1 MSGDRLR
8 SGVPWLRRGRP
19 AWAVPVLLFLA
30 VLIVAA
36 LAFNLA
42 NLETGEESA
51 PTAGGTAPG
60 SVFPFD
66 PMVVDI
72 LLVAFVGAFIAT
84 AIYMIL
90 TNRVRRKQLVKKR
103 SWWDVLSSILAVV
116 MVLVLLFAW
125 PRLVHTLQPTNNT
138 ADTTTT
144 TTESGNVT
152 AWPASVGAPLGL
164 FLAVSVLVTILALTY
179 LLRRPGSAYEG
190 DRDDEPGGPDVRRKA
205 TAAVQTAIQELEL
218 GGDVRQVILACFER
232 FCRLLGA
239 RGITEQVALTPRE
252 LERLAIVRL
261 RVSPDASDT
270 LTSLFEEARYS
281 EHALGEA
288 DRVRAIDS
296 LAGIRAA
303 LEA

>member
-1 MSGDRLR
+1 MGGPRTPVPRRPDRRVRQRLHRDRDLHDSHEPGWSQGSRQEAVLVGRSLIDPRRRDGPRALVRMAPARPHPPDDEQHGGHDDHDDGLRQRDRVARLR
-8 SGVPWLRRGRP
+8 RR
-19 AWAVPVLLFLA
+19 
-30 VLIVAA
+30 AA
-36 LAFNLA
+36 
-42 NLETGEESA
+42 
-51 PTAGGTAPG
+51 
-60 SVFPFD
+60 
-66 PMVVDI
+66 
-72 LLVAFVGAFIAT
+72 
-84 AIYMIL
+84 
-90 TNRVRRKQLVKKR
+90 R
-103 SWWDVLSSILAVV
+103 
-116 MVLVLLFAW
+116 
-125 PRLVHTLQPTNNT
+125 
-138 ADTTTT
+138 
-144 TTESGNVT
+144 
-152 AWPASVGAPLGL
+152 L

-303 LEA
+303 LGA